1 LDESKCLRE
10 EWALKTLPRAVIL
23 KRFATDLR
31 VLLRAIDFG
40 IGARKIALVARLTT
54 VFPVSPALHGRQR
67 RGYNKSSHRFSF
79 CEHSCAMENTP
90 TEKPNVVI
98 VGAGF
103 GGLEAAKKLACENVR
118 VTVIDRTNY
127 HLFQPLL
134 YQVATAALS
143 PADIAA
149 PVRAV
154 LSKWKNVEVIL
165 AEVQSVDVDAKK
177 IKTTDTEIG
186 YDFLILATG
195 ARHSYFGH
203 NEWEKL
209 APGLKS
215 LEDAIELRRRLLM
228 AFEYAEKVTD
238 EGARKAAMTF
248 VIIGGGPT
256 GVEMAGA
263 IAEIARYTLAKDFR
277 HIDPSEARVILIEGD
292 PRLLAA
298 FPEDLSASA
307 LKQLVDLGV
316 EVRTGTRA
324 TNLTEGGVQAGNEFI
339 PCRVKIWAAGNNASF
354 VGKTLGTPVDQVGRV
369 MVNGDLTIPGHPEV
383 QVIGDLANFSHQTG
397 QPLPGVSPVAMQQG
411 RHAARNI
418 LAMIEGR
425 RPQHFRYWDK
435 GSMATIGRN
444 KAVADLNLVHLSG
457 LPAWLVWLFV
467 HIIFLVGFRNRLAV
481 LFQWAWAYFTFNK
494 GARLITRN
502 FQAEQRPPA

>member
-1 LDESKCLRE
+1 MED
-10 EWALKTLPRAVIL
+10 LPR
-23 KRFATDLR
+23 
-31 VLLRAIDFG
+31 
-40 IGARKIALVARLTT
+40 
-54 VFPVSPALHGRQR
+54 Q
-67 RGYNKSSHRFSF
+67 
-79 CEHSCAMENTP
+79 
-90 TEKPNVVI
+90 KPRVVI

-103 GGLEAAKKLACENVR
+103 GGLEAAKKLACKDVH
-118 VTVIDRTNY
+118 VTVIDRTNH

-149 PVRAV
+149 PIRAV
-154 LSKWKNVEVIL
+154 LSKCKNMEVIL
-165 AEVQSVDVDAKK
+165 AEVRSVDVDARKVK
-177 IKTTDTEIG
+177 MSDGTELD
-186 YDFLILATG
+186 YDFLVLATG

-203 NEWEKL
+203 DEWEKL

-215 LEDAIELRRRLLM
+215 LEDAIEVRRRLLM
-228 AFEYAEKVTD
+228 AFEYAESITD
-238 EGARKAAMTF
+238 EAARRAAMTF

-263 IAEIARYTLAKDFR
+263 IAEIARHTLAKDFC
-277 HIDPSEARVILIEGD
+277 HIDPSQARVILVEGD

-316 EVRTGTRA
+316 EVRTGARA
-324 TNLTEGGVQAGNEFI
+324 TDLTETGVQVGDEFI

-354 VGKTLGTPVDQVGRV
+354 VGKTLGVPIDRVGRV
-369 MVNGDLTIPGHPEV
+369 MVNDDLTIPGHPEV

-411 RHAARNI
+411 RLAARNI
-418 LAMIEGR
+418 LAMIDGHK
-425 RPQHFRYWDK
+425 PQRFYYWDK
-435 GSMATIGRN
+435 GNMATIGRH
-444 KAVADLNLVHLSG
+444 KAVADLKLVHLSG
-457 LPAWLVWLFV
+457 LPAWLAWLFV
-467 HIIFLVGFRNRLAV
+467 HLIFLVGFRNRLLV
-481 LFQWAWAYFTFNK
+481 LFQWAWAYLTFNA

-502 FQAEQRPPA
+502 FQSETRSPA